1 MSSDLATT
9 ISSVTASIK
18 ARLIAVSG
26 MSADTVK
33 YGVYSQPPAPKAI
46 TFSLSNARADE
57 TRGTL
62 TSELYAASYSV
73 RLWAPGTADS
83 PEGRD
88 LAALAFWEQIRTS
101 LYVDK
106 TLGATVRNITVA
118 DFMPPTA
125 AGDIGEPA
133 NVASTVVTVVWQ
145 RSI

>member
-9 ISSVTASIK
+9 IASVTAAIK
-18 ARLIAVSG
+18 ARLVAVSG

-33 YGVYSQPPAPKAI
+33 YGVYAQPPAPKAI
-46 TFSLSNARADE
+46 TFSLSNTRIDE
-57 TRGTL
+57 SRGTL
-62 TSELYAASYSV
+62 ASEMFVSSYTI
-73 RLWAPGTADS
+73 RMWAQATTDS

-88 LAALAFWEQIRTS
+88 GASLALWEQVRTS

-106 TLGATVRNITVA
+106 TLGATVRNVSVT

>member
-1 MSSDLATT
+1 MSSDLTT
-9 ISSVTASIK
+9 TVASVTTAIK

-26 MSADTVK
+26 MSGDTVK
-33 YGVYSQPPAPKAI
+33 YGVYAQPPAAKAI

-57 TRGTL
+57 SRGTL
-62 TSELYAASYSV
+62 ASELYAVSYSV
-73 RLWAPGTADS
+73 RLWAPSTADS

-88 LAALAFWEQIRTS
+88 LAALSFWEQIRTA

-106 TLGATVRNITVA
+106 TLGATVRNVTVA

-133 NVASTVVTVVWQ
+133 NVASTVVTVVWH

>member
-9 ISSVTASIK
+9 ISGVTASIK

-26 MSADTVK
+26 MSSDTVK

-46 TFSLSNARADE
+46 TFALSNTRIDE
-57 TRGTL
+57 SRGTL
-62 TSELYAASYSV
+62 SSELFVSSYSV
-73 RLWAPGTADS
+73 RMWAPGTTDS

-88 LAALAFWEQIRTS
+88 IAALAFWEQIRTS

-106 TLGATVRNITVA
+106 TLGATVRNVTVV

-125 AGDIGEPA
+125 AGDVGEPA

>member
-9 ISSVTASIK
+9 VSGVTASIK

-46 TFSLSNARADE
+46 TFSLSNTRIDE
-57 TRGTL
+57 SRGTL
-62 TSELYAASYSV
+62 NSELFVSSYSV
-73 RLWAPGTADS
+73 RMWAPGTTDS

-88 LAALAFWEQIRTS
+88 IAALAFWESIRTS

-106 TLGATVRNITVA
+106 TLGATVRNVSVT

-125 AGDIGEPA
+125 AGDVGEPA

>member
-9 ISSVTASIK
+9 TANATAAIK
-18 ARLIAVSG
+18 ARLIAVTG
-26 MSADTVK
+26 MSADTVR
-33 YGVYSQPPAPKAI
+33 YGVFMQPPAAKAI
-46 TFSLSNARADE
+46 TFALSNVRADE

-62 TSELYAASYSV
+62 RSEAYVATYTV
-73 RLWAPGTADS
+73 RMWAPTTEDS

-88 LAALAFWEQIRTS
+88 TAALAFWELVRAS

-106 TLGATVRNITVA
+106 TLGAAVRNVFVG
-118 DFMPPTA
+118 DYMPPTA

-133 NVASTVVTVVWQ
+133 NVASTVVAVSWQ